1 MDDATVITGE
11 VGKLS
16 EVIYNYGPTV
26 VIIAAFIILF
36 ILVILYILRI
46 QQKSNEHMLEEH
58 KLLIQ
63 SLIEMQK
70 STEEEPV
77 KKEKPINKDLMNSF
91 MKISNVLKSHIA
103 ANVVMLDARRI
114 GVYLFHNGTHATSGF
129 PFFKFSCICEK
140 MTNPHDARIRY
151 HKDFPVNL
159 IGDFVNDIYNK
170 TTDKY
175 YDPNHTEPLDPVF
188 IKLLCNEEDK
198 CLIRGIFDTDSNLL
212 GFILAEFRVDHFDSS
227 SYSTKSDIMDQLAA
241 NITPILEFSDINNT
255 YKGGED
261 K

>member
-1 MDDATVITGE
+1 M
-11 VGKLS
+11 
-16 EVIYNYGPTV
+16 
-26 VIIAAFIILF
+26 
-36 ILVILYILRI
+36 
-46 QQKSNEHMLEEH
+46 QQKSED
-58 KLLIQ
+58 
-63 SLIEMQK
+63 SG
-70 STEEEPV
+70 PV
-77 KKEKPINKDLMNSF
+77 KKESINKDLMSSF

-140 MTNPHDARIRY
+140 MTNPHDAKIRY

-175 YDPNHTEPLDPVF
+175 YDGTRAEALDPVF
-188 IKLLCNEEDK
+188 VKLLCNEEDK

-212 GFILAEFRVDHFDSS
+212 GFILAEFRVGHFDSS
-227 SYSTKSDIMDQLAA
+227 SYESKSKIMDQLVA

-255 YKGGED
+255 YKGGEG